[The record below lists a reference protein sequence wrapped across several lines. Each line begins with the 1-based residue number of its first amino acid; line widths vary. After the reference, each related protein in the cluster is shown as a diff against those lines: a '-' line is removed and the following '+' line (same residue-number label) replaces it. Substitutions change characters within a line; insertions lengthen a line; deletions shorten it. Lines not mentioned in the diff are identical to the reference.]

1 MNILYLEQI
10 IYILSDFISKSK
22 GDFNDSTFSDL
33 NLPKFLQ
40 DYLKSSKNYIDELTQ
55 FSNFVNNKPNKFLET
70 KLREVIAN
78 FTVEK
83 IPKLVAALPVNFST
97 LTDSEKKSHI
107 DKLKLN
113 SSLNDF
119 LIELLSSKTSFEIY
133 EFVEQTLEILEFNYL
148 LVRLELASDVDS
160 ATKLDMF
167 KTLFAKDSKSL
178 IKFQVNRK
186 IVGGIR
192 IINNSKMI
200 DLSWT
205 QKITNL
211 LKIKS

>member
-22 GDFNDSTFSDL
+22 GEFNDSTFSDF

-40 DYLKSSKNYIDELTQ
+40 DYLKSSENYIDELTQ
-55 FSNFVNNKPNKFLET
+55 FSNFVNNKPHKFLET
-70 KLREVIAN
+70 RLHEVIAN
-78 FTVEK
+78 FTIEK
-83 IPKLVAALPVNFST
+83 IPKLVAALPVNFSI
-97 LTDSEKKSHI
+97 LTDSEKKSQI

-119 LIELLSSKTSFEIY
+119 LIVLLGSKTSFEIY
-133 EFVEQTLEILEFNYL
+133 EFVEQTLEFLEFKYT

-160 ATKLDMF
+160 STKLDMF
-167 KTLFAKDSKSL
+167 KTLFARDSKSL

>member
-70 KLREVIAN
+70 KLHEVIAN

>member
-22 GDFNDSTFSDL
+22 GEFNDSTFSDF

-55 FSNFVNNKPNKFLET
+55 FSNFVNNKPHKFLET
-70 KLREVIAN
+70 RLHEVIAN
-78 FTVEK
+78 FTIEK

-97 LTDSEKKSHI
+97 LTDSEKKSQI

-119 LIELLSSKTSFEIY
+119 LIVLLSSKTSFEIY
-133 EFVEQTLEILEFNYL
+133 EFVEQTLEILEFKYS

-160 ATKLDMF
+160 STKLDMF